1 VVARTPKKDAPEPKA
16 ADYLSNSAGLLFS
29 FVERLERLAEEKQ
42 ALADDMKEVF
52 GEAKSSGFD
61 TKALRTA
68 IARRKMD
75 SASRQEMDALL
86 ELYEDT
92 IEEAE
97 KKAFSD
103 SVAAGGA

>member
-1 VVARTPKKDAPEPKA
+1 
-16 ADYLSNSAGLLFS
+16 
-29 FVERLERLAEEKQ
+29 
-42 ALADDMKEVF
+42 
-52 GEAKSSGFD
+52 
-61 TKALRTA
+61 
-68 IARRKMD
+68 MD

-86 ELYEDT
+86 ELYEET